1 MIRFLLN
8 MVVYFLAA
16 LVGIIAADVIL
27 PGFTVS
33 GFTSY
38 VVVALIFGVIQ
49 GILSPLVGGMVK
61 KNASAFQG
69 GVGIISVLIT
79 LVLTATLS
87 SDLTVDGLTTW
98 ILAAV
103 IIWLFAALA
112 AFILPFFIVK
122 RAVNERR
129 D

>member
-8 MVVYFLAA
+8 LVVYFLAA
-16 LVGIIAADVIL
+16 LVGLIAADIIL
-27 PGFTVS
+27 PGFSVS
-33 GFTSY
+33 GWTSY
-38 VVVALIFGVIQ
+38 IVVALIFGVIQ
-49 GILSPLVGGMVK
+49 GILSPLVGNVVK

-79 LVLTATLS
+79 LVITATLS

-98 ILAAV
+98 ILAAI
-103 IIWLFAALA
+103 IIWLFAAIA

-122 RAVNERR
+122 RVVDERR

>member
-8 MVVYFLAA
+8 TLVYFLAA
-16 LVGIIAADVIL
+16 LIGLIAADL
-27 PGFTVS
+27 LLSGFTVS
-33 GFTSY
+33 GVTGY

-49 GILSPLVGGMVK
+49 AILSPLVGKMVQ

-69 GVGIISVLIT
+69 GVGIISVLLT
-79 LVLTATLS
+79 LVLTALLS
-87 SDLTVDGLTTW
+87 SDLTVDGLSTW
-98 ILAAV
+98 ILAAL

-112 AFILPFFIVK
+112 AFILPFFLVK
-122 RAVNERR
+122 RAVQERR

>member
-49 GILSPLVGGMVK
+49 GILSPLIGNVVS
-61 KNASAFQG
+61 KNARAFQG

-79 LVLTATLS
+79 LVITEAITP
-87 SDLTVDGLTTW
+87 DLEVDGPATW
-98 ILAAV
+98 ILAAL
-103 IIWLFAALA
+103 IIWLFAAIA

-122 RAVNERR
+122 RVVDERR

>member
-8 MVVYFLAA
+8 LVVYFLAA
-16 LVGIIAADVIL
+16 LIGIIAADVIL
-27 PGFTVS
+27 PGFSVA

-38 VVVALIFGVIQ
+38 VVVAAIFGVIQ
-49 GILSPLVGGMVK
+49 AVLSPLVGGLVK

-79 LVLTATLS
+79 LVITATLS

-98 ILAAV
+98 ILAAI
-103 IIWLFAALA
+103 IIWLFAAMA

>member
-8 MVVYFLAA
+8 TLVYFLAA
-16 LVGIIAADVIL
+16 LIGLIAADL
-27 PGFTVS
+27 LLSGFSVS
-33 GFTSY
+33 GVTGY

-49 GILSPLVGGMVK
+49 AILSPLVGKMVQ

-69 GVGIISVLIT
+69 GVGILSVLLT
-79 LVLTATLS
+79 LVLTNLLS
-87 SDLTVDGLTTW
+87 SDLSVDGLSTW
-98 ILAAV
+98 ILAAL

-112 AFILPFFIVK
+112 AFILPFFLVK
-122 RAVNERR
+122 RAVQERR

>member
-1 MIRFLLN
+1 
-8 MVVYFLAA
+8 
-16 LVGIIAADVIL
+16 
-27 PGFTVS
+27 VS

-49 GILSPLVGGMVK
+49 AILSPLVGGVVK

-69 GVGIISVLIT
+69 GIGIISVLIT
-79 LVLTATLS
+79 LVITASLS

-98 ILAAV
+98 ILAAI
-103 IIWLFAALA
+103 IIWLFAAIA